1 MPKPIKKRV
10 IKKGVTEKEV
20 LTFYEILI
28 NYYENNR
35 RFVHLMIGAIVIL
48 IALVL
53 IVIYS
58 FRSKANE
65 AHEIFYE
72 GYKLYSGLYEKDKDS
87 RESLK
92 EALER
97 FQEAYK
103 KKKSAQTLYFIAN
116 TYYKLDQYK
125 EALKT
130 LDRLIKEFDNEKE
143 ITSMAYIKKATIL
156 LKQDKKQAALKVF
169 NELYALK
176 DNPYFKDVAL
186 YEASRILESIGRN
199 DEAKKKLEIL
209 VKEFPASP
217 YRAYAESKI
226 KPKEEEKAQKEKQ
239 NKTETKK
246 DTSKEKP
253 IQEGTQNKTDNR

>member
-10 IKKGVTEKEV
+10 SKKGVTEKEV
-20 LTFYEILI
+20 LTFYEICK

-35 RFVHLMIGAIVIL
+35 RFVHLVVGAIVVLTAI
-48 IALVL
+48 VL

-58 FRSKANE
+58 FRSKAE
-65 AHEIFYE
+65 KAHELAYQ
-72 GYKLYSGLYEKDKDS
+72 GYKLYSGLYEEDKNS
-87 RESLK
+87 KENLK
-92 EALER
+92 EALEK
-97 FQEAYK
+97 FQKAYK
-103 KKKSAQTLYFIAN
+103 KEKSAQTLYYIAN
-116 TYYKLDQYK
+116 TYYKLGQYD

-130 LDRLIKEFDNEKE
+130 LDKLIKEFDDEKE
-143 ITSMAYIKKATIL
+143 ILSMAYIKKATIL
-156 LKQDKKQAALKVF
+156 LKQDKKQTALKVYD
-169 NELYALK
+169 ELYALK

-186 YEASRILESIGRN
+186 YEASRILESMGQK
-199 DEAKKKLEIL
+199 DEAKKRLEKL

-217 YRAYAESKI
+217 YRAYAENKI

-253 IQEGTQNKTDNR
+253 KQEGTQNKTDNK